1 LVFLNTESNRIKY
14 ICAFYLNFFVFLDV
28 LFRIFDVTL
37 QWRQNMCH
45 VIYHEGKYCT
55 FNKNIREK
63 KNQTPVRGQ
72 DGKISDTR
80 GKDFYWSPTRR
91 ASLETRNLS
100 LGCLIFFR
108 LALLPVLDPLYLI
121 TFYWSICTKIGKWA
135 VMYRC

>member
-1 LVFLNTESNRIKY
+1 LFVFIKYRIQRIKY
-14 ICAFYLNFFVFLDV
+14 ICAFYFNFFVFLDV

-45 VIYHEGKYCT
+45 VISHEGKYCT

-80 GKDFYWSPTRR
+80 GKDFYWSSTRTSLVGDQKSFPWVSNIFPSCPPTGVRSFISR
-91 ASLETRNLS
+91 H
-100 LGCLIFFR
+100 F
-108 LALLPVLDPLYLI
+108 LLKYLY
-121 TFYWSICTKIGKWA
+121 
-135 VMYRC
+135 